1 MSVNVF
7 NLISR
12 VNETRLLVQHQ
23 SCEGKYRSNNNVSN
37 SKYIWNQDECRFE
50 GKELDDWV
58 YIDCLHVESQQ
69 VICECNKEG
78 KIDEYLNI
86 KKVSCGKRLNGKL
99 ALECQCKI
107 LSTIETLIHDKEVV

>member
-1 MSVNVF
+1 MLVLIIVVEVVHSYAPGCFPNKATHMNVNVF

-58 YIDCLHVESQQ
+58 YIDCLHVES
-69 VICECNKEG
+69 
-78 KIDEYLNI
+78 
-86 KKVSCGKRLNGKL
+86 
-99 ALECQCKI
+99 
-107 LSTIETLIHDKEVV
+107 

>member
-1 MSVNVF
+1 MLIIAAEVVHSYASGCFPNKVTHMSVNVF

-58 YIDCLHVESQQ
+58 YIDCLHVES
-69 VICECNKEG
+69 
-78 KIDEYLNI
+78 
-86 KKVSCGKRLNGKL
+86 
-99 ALECQCKI
+99 
-107 LSTIETLIHDKEVV
+107 